1 MRTISIKGVEYAYAS
16 VRNVNNTNVQ
26 VLLAG
31 CHGKPDS
38 RPLCKCAGNG
48 IPLQVKRHSGIYHLA
63 RMPDQG
69 LAHASD
75 CDFHGETEHSESKT
89 SPDNLKLSFSVHLKN
104 NSQANGDISLAG
116 LLNTIWTRANLH
128 RWSKSNNPRG
138 WQHVANQIYKGV
150 KGLKLNGVPI
160 TQLLWVMPH
169 MDEKQ
174 SIQVRDGCLNFVK
187 SCNLNG
193 HYAILVAPIGTSE
206 YQNHSMCLRFSVIDK
221 PPVFIDYKK
230 FPIKTFSLKEP
241 GDEYPFPVAII
252 LVKAP
257 SDKPYLQATDI
268 AMLWMAPSYLPCAT
282 KNRVKPL
289 TEAMRDAEYLQV
301 SLNKQ
306 SGAILPEIALIKR
319 GGNFTPINSTE
330 SATPFPWLSITSC

>member
-1 MRTISIKGVEYAYAS
+1 MRTISIKGVEYAYDSA
-16 VRNVNNTNVQ
+16 RNVKNADVQ
-26 VLLAG
+26 ALLAG
-31 CHGKPDS
+31 CHGRPDS

-63 RMPDQG
+63 RMPDKG
-69 LAHASD
+69 LEHASD
-75 CDFHGETEHSESKT
+75 CDFHGETEHSDSKA
-89 SPDNLKLSFSVHLKN
+89 SPDNLNLSFSVHIKQD
-104 NSQANGDISLAG
+104 SQSNGVISMAG

-128 RWSKSNNPRG
+128 RWSKSNNPRS
-138 WQHVANQIYKGV
+138 WKYVANQIYKGV

-174 SIQVRDGCLNFVK
+174 LPQVRDGCLNFVK

-206 YQNHSMCLRFSVIDK
+206 YQNHSMCLRFRVIDK
-221 PPVFIDYKK
+221 PPVFVDYKK
-230 FPIKTFSLKEP
+230 FPIKTFSLKEL
-241 GDEYPFPVAII
+241 GEYPFPVAII

-268 AMLWMAPSYLPCAT
+268 AMLWMTPSYLPCVT
-282 KNRVKPL
+282 KDRVKPL
-289 TEAMRDAEYLQV
+289 AEAMRDAEYLQV
-301 SLNKQ
+301 PLNQKI
-306 SGAILPEIALIKR
+306 GEVLPEIALIKKS
-319 GGNFTPINSTE
+319 GNLIPLSSTE
-330 SATPFPWLSITSC
+330 PIPQLPWIINDKK